1 LGPGFLGLVVAS
13 LIAAYMSTIG
23 THLNWGSSYAV
34 NDFYARF
41 IRKNASQ
48 KELIGVARIM
58 TVVLMVIAGT
68 FSLTFLENA
77 GQAFKFMLL
86 SGAGTGAIYLLRWFW
101 YRVNAWTE
109 IAGMLGASI
118 VAIWL
123 IAGPGDEGTKRWIV
137 DYKSVQEFVHV
148 VDDATLVAAAEAGDD
163 VLTQL
168 SGEDFSTFM
177 IDEGEERSVSTMVKN
192 NKLYVYDARV
202 DGLVFPVQLLICVG
216 FVTLAWLLTT
226 LLTPP
231 AETSVLRSFYKL
243 CHPGGPG
250 WKKVVLDAR
259 ADGEEIDQKEGI
271 TDWKLPIQLLCV
283 FLGCVAIYCSLFAVG
298 NFIYGNMVSG
308 VIMALVAAAST
319 FVLFKSFGKLGA
331 E

>member
-1 LGPGFLGLVVAS
+1 
-13 LIAAYMSTIG
+13 MSTIG

-41 IRKNASQ
+41 VRKNASQ
-48 KELIGVARIM
+48 KELVTVGRVM

-101 YRVNAWTE
+101 YRVKAWTE
-109 IAGMLGASI
+109 IAGMVAASG
-118 VAIWL
+118 VAIWI
-123 IAGPGDEGTKRWIV
+123 IAGPGDEGTKRCIV
-137 DYKSVQEFVHV
+137 DYTSVQEFVHV
-148 VDDATLVAAAEAGDD
+148 VDDTQLVGAAEAGED
-163 VLTQL
+163 VVARV
-168 SGEDFSTFM
+168 SGDAFATFM
-177 IDEGEERSVSTMVKN
+177 DDEGTRRSVATMVKN
-192 NKLYVYDARV
+192 DKLYVYDARV
-202 DGLVFPVQLLICVG
+202 NGLVFPVQLLICVG
-216 FVTLAWLLTT
+216 FVTLAWLVTT

-231 AETSVLRSFYKL
+231 AETSTLRSFYKL

-259 ADGEEIDQKEGI
+259 ADGEEIDQKCGI

-283 FLGCVAIYCSLFAVG
+283 FLGCVAIYSSLFAVG
-298 NFIYGNMVSG
+298 NFVYGNAGAGAAMTVLAAVSMG
-308 VIMALVAAAST
+308 I
-319 FVLFKSFGKLGA
+319 LFKSFGKLGA